1 MYLSHR
7 VDRTYADS
15 LSRTDVL
22 FKIFHVRPFFK
33 EKAMYA
39 VMPCGF
45 AVFGMD
51 AAPRHNHDIG
61 VFADIEIVVN
71 KVIDVTVCDTGGYGN
86 SFTLCSRRNTYI
98 KTRLVGF

>member
-22 FKIFHVRPFFK
+22 FKIFHVRSFFK

-45 AVFGMD
+45 AVFDMD
-51 AAPRHNHDIG
+51 AAPRHNHDI
-61 VFADIEIVVN
+61 
-71 KVIDVTVCDTGGYGN
+71 
-86 SFTLCSRRNTYI
+86 I
-98 KTRLVGF
+98 KTKGSSFKSVGSRLLAA